1 MIQNIKE
8 SLKKVTIISE
18 EELTKAQYIKT
29 AMVKAKREDGR
40 EISWEMEKGYNSVHI
55 MVDNIDEECIEL
67 VQQVRIP
74 VKVMNLETD
83 GVTTEACAGL
93 IDKDKDTVVIAQEEL
108 LEEMGYEVPVDY
120 IVPVRV
126 YNTNVGK
133 SGNQVHTFK
142 TEVTNSMK
150 VSEGGGLPE
159 EDICI
164 VKIPYDNVMDFIKG
178 KGEYENIFTD
188 ATTLF
193 LLQDWVISNTY

>member
-1 MIQNIKE
+1 MQQLKNIE
-8 SLKKVTIISE
+8 ILEVTDN
-18 EELTKAQYIKT
+18 KNPVYIKT
-29 AMVKAKREDGR
+29 QMVKAIREDGR
-40 EISWEMEKGYNSVHI
+40 EISWEISNTFGSVHI
-55 MVDNIDEECIEL
+55 LVDNIDEECIEL

-193 LLQDWVISNTY
+193 LLQDWIISNTY